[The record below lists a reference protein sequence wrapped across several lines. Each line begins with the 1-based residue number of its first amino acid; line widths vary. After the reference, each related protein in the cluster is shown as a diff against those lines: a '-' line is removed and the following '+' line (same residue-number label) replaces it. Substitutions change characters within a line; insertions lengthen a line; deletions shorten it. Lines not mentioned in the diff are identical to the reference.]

1 MILIVRQKPTPEAV
15 GTMLEAHSTVHYI
28 KLAVDVE
35 TGLVAGG
42 GDMHA
47 DCEEMLLEEG
57 CKQHNIWGAGW
68 YVDTQTVAYDSL
80 INIRPKLGN
89 RTIELED
96 IHLRNRI
103 KTIVETLFVG
113 VNP

>member
-1 MILIVRQKPTPEAV
+1 V
-15 GTMLEAHSTVHYI
+15 
-28 KLAVDVE
+28 
-35 TGLVAGG
+35 
-42 GDMHA
+42 
-47 DCEEMLLEEG
+47 LLEEG
-57 CKQHNIWGAGW
+57 CQQHNIWGAGW

-80 INIRPKLGN
+80 INIRPKQGN